1 MQAGLSSRPS
11 EQYGRALDLTPTAA
25 LTKRVCARTGS
36 FRSVDSFLREILSE
50 KKLKYTGKM
59 TVLEQLCESE

>member
-50 KKLKYTGKM
+50 KK
-59 TVLEQLCESE
+59 